1 MFLAGAINVAAA
13 EKAARFIRF
22 CDLFNIP
29 ILYLVDSPAYLIG
42 SVSEKE
48 GIFYQGTKLL
58 FATAEATVPK
68 ITVVIRHCVAA
79 SDLSMGSFPLRGDII
94 YTWPTGEM
102 SGLAPDALAEV
113 IYAREIRDAENPAE
127 VRARRIEDCRKEI
140 GDIYA
145 VASWQNVT
153 DIIEPA
159 ESRTAVI
166 KALDMTR
173 NKVKVAPQKKYSN
186 IPL

>member
-1 MFLAGAINVAAA
+1 MAAA

-29 ILYLVDSPAYLIG
+29 IVYLVDSPAYMIG
-42 SVSEKE
+42 SVSERE

-58 FATAEATVPK
+58 FATSEATVPK
-68 ITVVIRHCVAA
+68 IAVILRHCVAA
-79 SDLSMGSFPLRGDII
+79 SDLAMGSLSLGGDVV

-102 SGLAPDALAEV
+102 AGLAPEALAAV
-113 IYAREIRDAENPAE
+113 IYAREIREAENPAE
-127 VRARRIEDCRKEI
+127 VRARRTEDCRKEV

-145 VASWQNVT
+145 VASWQNVN

-159 ESRTAVI
+159 ETRIAI
-166 KALDMTR
+166 IRALEMTK
-173 NKVKVAPQKKYSN
+173 NKVKVLPQKKYSN